1 MLTSALLALAAA
13 TEAASTPAASE
24 PAPSHLHM
32 EAGLHLGWGS
42 YQQRNWSDRDA
53 YGSANDVHFAIGARF
68 ATSFWVGGSANVFA
82 FVANTRKMLHSG
94 ATKSLPLASGI
105 LVGGIAGWAP
115 PRGNV
120 AVDLT
125 LGTFWG
131 GYPAEW
137 GGFGIGI
144 APAFT
149 YVVKHFGKHGIGVTA
164 RLIWIPKVTAGDRQN
179 DDTRYIAGQLGA
191 EWRFN

>member
-1 MLTSALLALAAA
+1 MLTSALLVLGA
-13 TEAASTPAASE
+13 TAQSTPDAE
-24 PAPSHLHM
+24 LPPAPPRLHM
-32 EAGLHLGWGS
+32 EAAVHLGWGS
-42 YQQRNWSDRDA
+42 YTQRNWSDRDVS
-53 YGSANDVHFAIGARF
+53 GTANDVNFAIGARF

-82 FVANTRKMLHSG
+82 FVANNRKLVHSG
-94 ATKSLPLASGI
+94 DTKSLALASGI
-105 LVGGIAGWAP
+105 LVGAVGGWAP
-115 PRGNV
+115 PSGSV

-149 YVVKHFGKHGIGVTA
+149 YVVKHFGKHGVGITA
-164 RLIWIPKVTAGDRQN
+164 RLIWIPKVTAGDRHG
-179 DDTRYIAGQLGA
+179 DDTSYIAGQLGA
-191 EWRFN
+191 QWRFN